1 MADGGAT
8 GLLSRRGDVID
19 IWLLITGI
27 GVGIVFSAP
36 VGPVNILCVQRAFR
50 GGFFSGLAAGLGA
63 AIADTFFAAV
73 SAFGVTAVSG
83 FVEGHTVWLQ
93 GIGGLLL
100 VAFGLRIATAHPHLR
115 DDGPEPASLVSTTAA
130 TFGMTIT
137 NPATVLG
144 FLALFGSLGDLAPR
158 PGDWLGA
165 GFFVIGVATGA
176 ASWWLLVASVVAML
190 RDRMTDATLRT
201 VNRFAG
207 GLLVVF
213 GVVMAGRLFF
223 V

>member
-1 MADGGAT
+1 MI
-8 GLLSRRGDVID
+8 DV
-19 IWLLITGI
+19 WLLITGI

-50 GGFFSGLAAGLGA
+50 GGFFSGLADGLGA
-63 AIADTFFAAV
+63 ATADTFFAAIA
-73 SAFGVTAVSG
+73 AFGVTAVSR
-83 FVEGHTVWLQ
+83 FVEGHSIWLQ
-93 GIGGLLL
+93 AIGGLFL
-100 VAFGLRIATAHPHLR
+100 VIFGLRIANAHPHL
-115 DDGPEPASLVSTTAA
+115 DENTPEPASLVSTTIA

-165 GFFVIGVATGA
+165 GFFVLGVAAGA
-176 ASWWLLVASVVAML
+176 AGWWFFVSAVVAML
-190 RDRMTDATLRT
+190 RDRMTDDTLFR
-201 VNRFAG
+201 VNRLAG

-213 GVVMAGRLFF
+213 GVAMVGRLLF

>member
-1 MADGGAT
+1 MI
-8 GLLSRRGDVID
+8 DV
-19 IWLLITGI
+19 WLLITGI

-63 AIADTFFAAV
+63 ATADTFFAAI
-73 SAFGVTAVSG
+73 AAYGVTAVSG
-83 FVEGHTVWLQ
+83 FVEGHSDWLQ
-93 GIGGLLL
+93 AIGGLFL
-100 VAFGLRIATAHPHLR
+100 VIFGLRIANAHPHL
-115 DDGPEPASLVSTTAA
+115 DENAPEPASLLSTTIA

-165 GFFVIGVATGA
+165 GFFVLGVAAGA
-176 ASWWLLVASVVAML
+176 SGWWFFVSAVVAML
-190 RDRMTDATLRT
+190 RDRMTDDTLFR
-201 VNRFAG
+201 VNRLAG
-207 GLLVVF
+207 GLLVLF
-213 GVVMAGRLFF
+213 GVAMVGRLLIR
-223 V
+223 

>member
-1 MADGGAT
+1 MI
-8 GLLSRRGDVID
+8 DV
-19 IWLLITGI
+19 WLLITGI

-50 GGFFSGLAAGLGA
+50 GGFFSGLAAGFGA
-63 AIADTFFAAV
+63 AAADTFFAAI
-73 SAFGVTAVSG
+73 SAYGVTAVSG
-83 FVEGHTVWLQ
+83 FVEGNWTWLQ
-93 GIGGLLL
+93 AIGGLLL
-100 VAFGLRIATAHPHLR
+100 VIFGLRIAAAHPHLV
-115 DDGPEPASLVSTTAA
+115 DDAPEPASLVSTTVA

-158 PGDWLGA
+158 PGDWVGA
-165 GFFVIGVATGA
+165 GFFVIGVAAGA
-176 ASWWLLVASVVAML
+176 CGWWLSVAALVAML
-190 RDRMTDATLRT
+190 RDRMTDEMLHR

-213 GVVMAGRLFF
+213 GVAMVGRLLFP
-223 V
+223 

>member
-1 MADGGAT
+1 MI
-8 GLLSRRGDVID
+8 DV
-19 IWLLITGI
+19 WLLITGI

-63 AIADTFFAAV
+63 ATADTFFAAV
-73 SAFGVTAVSG
+73 SAFGITAISG
-83 FVEGHTVWLQ
+83 FVEGHSTWLQ
-93 GIGGLLL
+93 AIGGLLL
-100 VAFGLRIATAHPHLR
+100 VVFGFRVAGAQPHL
-115 DDGPEPASLVSTTAA
+115 DDGAPEPASLLRTTAA

-158 PGDWLGA
+158 QGDWLGA
-165 GFFVIGVATGA
+165 GFFVIGVAAGA
-176 ASWWLLVASVVAML
+176 TFWWFSISAMIAVL
-190 RDRMTDATLRT
+190 RDRMTDGTLHRL
-201 VNRFAG
+201 NRAAG
-207 GLLVVF
+207 GLLILF
-213 GVVMAGRLFF
+213 GVVMVARLLF